1 MPALNIVFGDMINA
15 AAAPTP
21 DGVADAM
28 RSAISTLL
36 YITCVMSV
44 SFVCAFAGTM
54 TAASKNVARIRDAYI
69 NAVFDMSMDEFD
81 KIDGSLVTNTLDE
94 VANDVYFGTSAK
106 LVELV
111 QGSSMILAGFAVAFY
126 YSWEMT
132 LVLLAGIPPLGI
144 AATLMFK
151 LAGSQDAYMG
161 KEAYQK
167 AGSIASE
174 VLGAMRTIVSIRGE
188 KRSAKRYEDNLE
200 VAEKAAIR
208 QGWLK
213 GLFTGLLWGIMFSLY
228 GLGFWFGAQLIIWST
243 DDAIEKYP
251 PPTGLMNATV
261 NGTGPYAA

>member
-1 MPALNIVFGDMINA
+1 
-15 AAAPTP
+15 
-21 DGVADAM
+21 
-28 RSAISTLL
+28 
-36 YITCVMSV
+36 
-44 SFVCAFAGTM
+44 
-54 TAASKNVARIRDAYI
+54 
-69 NAVFDMSMDEFD
+69 
-81 KIDGSLVTNTLDE
+81 
-94 VANDVYFGTSAK
+94 
-106 LVELV
+106 
-111 QGSSMILAGFAVAFY
+111 
-126 YSWEMT
+126 MT

-251 PPTGLMNATV
+251 PPAGLMNATV
-261 NGTGPYAA
+261 NGTGPYAAYVVFEREAREVLSYHSFISLEHQHSHTQTQVRPSHGFVLQQLV

>member
-1 MPALNIVFGDMINA
+1 MINA

-174 VLGAMRTIVSIRGE
+174 VLGAMRTWCSSARVDQW
-188 KRSAKRYEDNLE
+188 RSL
-200 VAEKAAIR
+200 EKA
-208 QGWLK
+208 K
-213 GLFTGLLWGIMFSLY
+213 SF
-228 GLGFWFGAQLIIWST
+228 
-243 DDAIEKYP
+243 D
-251 PPTGLMNATV
+251 
-261 NGTGPYAA
+261 